1 LIEAFEIFA
10 RESMMPA
17 YILCLDQGTTGT
29 TSMIIDAHG
38 KVKAVADED
47 FKQIY
52 PRPGWVEHRPKDIW
66 QTVERTARLAM
77 KKAKIRPEHIKAIGI
92 TNQRETTLVWDR
104 KTGREIHNAV
114 VWQDRRTSDRC
125 AELKSQGHEARV
137 REKTGLRLDPYF
149 SATKIQWL
157 LENISG
163 AKAQAH
169 RGELA
174 AGTVDSFLVWKLSSG
189 KSHIT
194 DVSNASR
201 TLLMN
206 LKTQTWD
213 EDLLRLFDV
222 PDKLLPEITDSSG
235 ILAETYGLKFL
246 PDGIPI
252 SGIAGDQQSAL
263 FGQLCFDEGESKCT
277 FGTGSFLLMN
287 TGSEIVTSK
296 NGLLSTA
303 AWRLSGEKC
312 VYALEGGAYICGAA
326 VQFLRDQLGFIQES
340 SDIERLAKSVSSSEG
355 VEFIP
360 AMAGLGAPYW
370 DPDARGMICGLTR
383 GTTRA
388 HIARATLEAMALQ
401 NVDILQAMQ
410 ADLGQKMKSVR
421 VDGGASANR
430 LLMQMQADYLGV
442 AVVKPRMI
450 ETTSLG
456 AGFLAGL
463 GSGIISSK
471 KEILK
476 NWKIDREFK
485 TQISAGERAL
495 RLKAWHIAVGRARS
509 QEASLL

>member
-1 LIEAFEIFA
+1 
-10 RESMMPA
+10 
-17 YILCLDQGTTGT
+17 
-29 TSMIIDAHG
+29 
-38 KVKAVADED
+38 
-47 FKQIY
+47 
-52 PRPGWVEHRPKDIW
+52 
-66 QTVERTARLAM
+66 
-77 KKAKIRPEHIKAIGI
+77 
-92 TNQRETTLVWDR
+92 
-104 KTGREIHNAV
+104 
-114 VWQDRRTSDRC
+114 
-125 AELKSQGHEARV
+125 
-137 REKTGLRLDPYF
+137 
-149 SATKIQWL
+149 
-157 LENISG
+157 
-163 AKAQAH
+163 
-169 RGELA
+169 
-174 AGTVDSFLVWKLSSG
+174 
-189 KSHIT
+189 
-194 DVSNASR
+194 
-201 TLLMN
+201 MN

-326 VQFLRDQLGFIQES
+326 VQFLRDQMGFIRES